1 MNLHRGIPGPTTVS
15 ILVTLLLV
23 STVRPAGAQWYVSG
37 SWGASEDLD
46 VGTSETIQSFQLGL
60 SGFTDAGRL
69 QLIGGVPVRP
79 SEDLTW
85 GLAEAASSP
94 FLAGSARRGFGLQ
107 PDLLARGFVYH
118 DPLVD
123 LEGAGG
129 LLVAEP
135 YVAVSGATFRAR
147 LGGGVRSAGT
157 SVAGTSSG
165 RTAGVTAAD
174 VRFIPAGRLS
184 GGVRA
189 EVLYLGDETLPH
201 GSIGLV
207 FDHDQGYLW
216 AGLDRWQ
223 GDERRE
229 TGWYAGGSLD
239 LSETLSAR
247 VNFGRTSG
255 EPMFDTPA
263 RQTWSIALRYRF
275 ADRPGRDNPGSL
287 PEYEAGGVRL
297 RVPAEEASG
306 RPSVGGSFNGWKPVP
321 MTRSGDAW
329 TITLELEP
337 GYYEIAFVDETGR
350 WFVPESFPG
359 RRPDGMGGWV
369 MTLVVS

>member
-1 MNLHRGIPGPTTVS
+1 MSTGTAWGRGLVS
-15 ILVTLLLV
+15 IVATLSLL
-23 STVRPAGAQWYVSG
+23 STASPAGAQWYVSG

-46 VGTSETIQSFQLGL
+46 TGTSETVQSFQLGL

-69 QLIGGVPVRP
+69 QLIGGVPIRS

-85 GLAEAASSP
+85 GLVEAASSP
-94 FLAGSARRGFGLQ
+94 FLIGSPRRGPGVQ
-107 PDLLARGFVYH
+107 PDLLARGFAYH

-123 LEGAGG
+123 VEGTGG

-147 LGGGVRSAGT
+147 LGGGARAAGT

-174 VRFIPAGRLS
+174 VRFAPAGRLS

-189 EVLYLGDETLPH
+189 EVLFLEAETLPH
-201 GSIGLV
+201 GSVGLV

-216 AGLDRWQ
+216 AGIDRWQ

-229 TGWYAGGSLD
+229 TGWYGGGSLD

-275 ADRPGRDNPGSL
+275 ADRPGGGRLEAL
-287 PEYEAGGVRL
+287 PEYESGGVRL
-297 RVPAEEASG
+297 RISADESKGTPA
-306 RPSVGGSFNGWKPVP
+306 VGGSFNGWQPIP
-321 MTRSGDAW
+321 MTRSGDDW

-337 GYYEIAFVDETGR
+337 GYYEIAFVDETGD
-350 WFVPESFPG
+350 WFVPASFPG
-359 RRPDGMGGWV
+359 RRSDGMGGWV
-369 MTLVVS
+369 AILIVS

>member
-1 MNLHRGIPGPTTVS
+1 MKRLRTVGAFA
-15 ILVTLLLV
+15 TFFLL
-23 STVRPAGAQWYVSG
+23 STASAAEAQWYVSG
-37 SWGASEDLD
+37 SWGASEDID
-46 VGTSETIQSFQLGL
+46 AGTSATIQSFQLGL
-60 SGFTDAGRL
+60 SGFSDAGRL
-69 QLIGGVPVRP
+69 QLIGGVPTRP

-85 GLAEAASSP
+85 GLAEVASSP
-94 FLAGSARRGFGLQ
+94 FLVGSARRGFGLQ
-107 PDLLARGFVYH
+107 PDLLARGFAYH
-118 DPLVD
+118 DPLAEV
-123 LEGAGG
+123 EGTGG
-129 LLVAEP
+129 LLIAEP

-147 LGGGVRSAGT
+147 LGGGVRASGT

-165 RTAGVTAAD
+165 RTAGVGAAD
-174 VRFIPAGRLS
+174 VRFAPAGRLS
-184 GGVRA
+184 GGARA
-189 EVLYLGDETLPH
+189 EVLFLEAETLPH

-207 FDHDQGYLW
+207 FDHDQGYVW

-275 ADRPGRDNPGSL
+275 ADRPGRGRLESL
-287 PEYEAGGVRL
+287 PEYDAGRVRL
-297 RVPAEEASG
+297 RISAAEGNGTLA
-306 RPSVGGSFNGWKPVP
+306 VGGSFNGWQPVP

-329 TITLELEP
+329 TITLELDP
-337 GYYEIAFVDETGR
+337 GYYEIAFVDETGD
-350 WFVPESFPG
+350 WFVPASFPG
-359 RRPDGMGGWV
+359 RRSDGMGGWV
-369 MTLVVS
+369 AILIVS

>member
-1 MNLHRGIPGPTTVS
+1 MKGLRTVGA
-15 ILVTLLLV
+15 LVTLFLLIA
-23 STVRPAGAQWYVSG
+23 SPAEAQWYVSG

-46 VGTSETIQSFQLGL
+46 VGTSDAVQSFQLGL

-85 GLAEAASSP
+85 GLVEAASSP
-94 FLAGSARRGFGLQ
+94 FLIGNARRGFGLQ
-107 PDLLARGFVYH
+107 PDLLARGFAYH
-118 DPLVD
+118 EPLAD
-123 LEGAGG
+123 LEGTGG

-135 YVAVSGATFRAR
+135 YVAFSGATFRAR
-147 LGGGVRSAGT
+147 LGGGVRAAGT

-165 RTAGVTAAD
+165 QTAGATAAD
-174 VRFIPAGRLS
+174 LRFAPAGRLS
-184 GGVRA
+184 GNVRA
-189 EVLYLGDETLPH
+189 EVLFLEAETLPH
-201 GSIGLV
+201 GSIGLA

-239 LSETLSAR
+239 LSSTLSAR

-275 ADRPGRDNPGSL
+275 ADRPGRGRLESL
-287 PEYEAGGVRL
+287 PEYDSGRVRL
-297 RVPAEEASG
+297 QISLDEIDGTPA
-306 RPSVGGSFNGWKPVP
+306 VGGSFNGWQPVP
-321 MTRSGDAW
+321 MTLSGEVW
-329 TITLELEP
+329 TITLELES
-337 GYYEIAFVDETGR
+337 GYYEVAFVDESGD

-359 RRPDGMGGWV
+359 RRSDGMGGWV
-369 MTLVVS
+369 AILIVS

>member
-1 MNLHRGIPGPTTVS
+1 MSRPGTVS
-15 ILVTLLLV
+15 TLATLLLL
-23 STVRPAGAQWYVSG
+23 STASPAGAQWYVSG

-46 VGTSETIQSFQLGL
+46 AGTSETVQSFQLGL

-69 QLIGGVPVRP
+69 QLIGGVPIRP

-85 GLAEAASSP
+85 GLVEAASSP
-94 FLAGSARRGFGLQ
+94 FLLGSARRGFGLQ
-107 PDLLARGFVYH
+107 PDLLARGFAYH
-118 DPLVD
+118 DPLAEV
-123 LEGAGG
+123 EGTGG

-147 LGGGVRSAGT
+147 LGGGVRAAGT

-165 RTAGVTAAD
+165 RTAGVTAGD
-174 VRFIPAGRLS
+174 VLFAPAGRLS
-184 GGVRA
+184 GVVRA
-189 EVLYLGDETLPH
+189 EVLHLEDETLPH

-207 FDHDQGYLW
+207 FEHGQGHLW
-216 AGLDRWQ
+216 AGLDRWE

-229 TGWYAGGSLD
+229 TGWYAGGALD
-239 LSETLSAR
+239 LSETLAAR

-255 EPMFDTPA
+255 EPMFGTPA

-275 ADRPGRDNPGSL
+275 ADRPGGGRLESL
-287 PEYEAGGVRL
+287 PEYDSGGVRL
-297 RVPAEEASG
+297 RVSVDESDGTPA
-306 RPSVGGSFNGWKPVP
+306 VGGSFNGWQPVP
-321 MTRSGDAW
+321 MTRSGDVW

-337 GYYEIAFVDETGR
+337 GYYEIAFVDETGD

-369 MTLVVS
+369 AILIVS

>member
-1 MNLHRGIPGPTTVS
+1 MKGPRTVAAF
-15 ILVTLLLV
+15 VTLFLF
-23 STVRPAGAQWYVSG
+23 SNASAAEAQWYASG

-46 VGTSETIQSFQLGL
+46 AGTSATVQSFQLGL
-60 SGFTDAGRL
+60 SGFFDTGRL
-69 QLIGGVPVRP
+69 QLIGGAPIRP
-79 SEDLTW
+79 SEDLLW

-94 FLAGSARRGFGLQ
+94 FLAGNARRGFGLQ

-118 DPLVD
+118 DPQAEV
-123 LEGAGG
+123 EGVGG

-135 YVAVSGATFRAR
+135 YVAISGSTFRAR
-147 LGGGVRSAGT
+147 LGGGARTAGT
-157 SVAGTSSG
+157 SVGGASVG

-174 VRFIPAGRLS
+174 VRFAPVGRLS
-184 GGVRA
+184 GNVRA
-189 EVLYLGDETLPH
+189 EVLLLEDETLPH

-216 AGLDRWQ
+216 AGLDRWE

-263 RQTWSIALRYRF
+263 RRTWSIALRYRF
-275 ADRPGRDNPGSL
+275 ADRPGRGRLESL
-287 PEYEAGGVRL
+287 PEYDSGGVRL
-297 RVPAEEASG
+297 RIPADESSG
-306 RPSVGGSFNGWKPVP
+306 TPSVGGSFNGWQPVP

-337 GYYEIAFVDETGR
+337 GYYEVAFVDETGD

-359 RRPDGMGGWV
+359 RRSDGMGGWV
-369 MTLVVS
+369 AILIVS

>member
-1 MNLHRGIPGPTTVS
+1 MKGLRTVGAF
-15 ILVTLLLV
+15 VTSFLLFTA
-23 STVRPAGAQWYVSG
+23 SPAGAQWYVSG

-46 VGTSETIQSFQLGL
+46 AGTSETVQSFQLGL
-60 SGFTDAGRL
+60 SGFTDAGRV

-85 GLAEAASSP
+85 GLAEVASSP
-94 FLAGSARRGFGLQ
+94 FLAGSARRGLGFQ
-107 PDLLARGFVYH
+107 PDLLARGFAYH
-118 DPLVD
+118 DPLADV
-123 LEGAGG
+123 EGVGG

-147 LGGGVRSAGT
+147 FGGGVRAAGT

-174 VRFIPAGRLS
+174 VRFAPAGRLS

-189 EVLYLGDETLPH
+189 EALFLEAETLPH
-201 GSIGLV
+201 GSVGLV

-216 AGLDRWQ
+216 AGLDRWG
-223 GDERRE
+223 GDERRD
-229 TGWYAGGSLD
+229 TGWYAGGSLE
-239 LSETLSAR
+239 LTETLSAR
-247 VNFGRTSG
+247 VSFGRTSG

-275 ADRPGRDNPGSL
+275 ADRPGRGRLESL
-287 PEYEAGGVRL
+287 PEYDSGGVRL
-297 RVPAEEASG
+297 RIPADAG
-306 RPSVGGSFNGWKPVP
+306 RGTLAVGGSFNGWQPVP
-321 MTRSGDAW
+321 MTRVGDSW

-337 GYYEIAFVDETGR
+337 GYYEIAFVDETGE

-359 RRPDGMGGWV
+359 RRWDGMGGWV
-369 MTLVVS
+369 AILIVS